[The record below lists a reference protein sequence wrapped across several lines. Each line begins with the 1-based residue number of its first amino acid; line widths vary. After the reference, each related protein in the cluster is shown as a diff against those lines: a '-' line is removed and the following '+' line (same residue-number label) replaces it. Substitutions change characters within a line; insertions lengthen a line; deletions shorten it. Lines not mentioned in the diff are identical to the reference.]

1 MKSCLL
7 SLPKAERIRLARL
20 EAQRRGLVIPIANP
34 LERYQFKPADYIREK
49 LGWEPWEGDGEHPGQ
64 VEVIDAYTLAL
75 RQLHER
81 DDWEHSRIT
90 DGELRYWRPGQVIQN
105 RIRLEAGHTVGKTKL
120 LSGLVNHFYDCFVP
134 SIVYTFAP
142 SWEQIHDLL
151 WKEIKA
157 DREGKGLPGRILDLE
172 LKSGHNHFAKG
183 RATNNAGGTGTTR
196 LQGQHNPYQMF
207 VLDEA
212 EGIAR
217 FVYNA
222 VKSMTSGGIAIVLMA
237 ANPQSRG
244 SEFHKQKDLSTV
256 RSFRLSCIHHPN
268 VVAGREVV
276 PGAVRRQFVEE
287 MIEEHCEVV
296 PDHDDDQHTFELA
309 FDAQVG
315 ETVYPAG
322 TVFKPNPEFMFR
334 VLGIPP
340 KNIADRT
347 LIPTGRYEAA
357 CERLAPADDPQDAW
371 LGVDVSRF
379 GKDFG
384 TLYARHRGRVWRERQ
399 FWEQDTEEYYQA
411 LRALALELHA
421 AGARRL
427 RIRIDGGGGFGGGVV
442 DRLIR
447 DMELARLF
455 PLFHVVEANFNQAAY
470 DTRAYYDLVT
480 ELYAAAAQVLKVVR
494 VVTPPTALEGDLCE
508 REFRWVIKEG
518 RSVRKLE
525 SKDEVRKPERL
536 GRSPD
541 DGDGF
546 VLCVAPDHL
555 FAAPCVTLVS
565 EDTAGRHG
573 GGRGI
578 NRYRDAG

>member
-1 MKSCLL
+1 MPRLL
-7 SLPKAERIRLARL
+7 QALQEAERYRLLRI
-20 EAQRRGLVIPIANP
+20 EAERRGLAVASSNP
-34 LERYQFKPADYIREK
+34 LARFQFAPAAYIRER

-81 DDWEHSRIT
+81 DAWEHGLIT
-90 DGELRYWRPGQVIQN
+90 DGSLRYWRPGQVIQN

-120 LSGLVNHFYDCFVP
+120 LSGLVNHFYDCFTP
-134 SIVYTFAP
+134 SIIYTFAP

-151 WKEIKA
+151 WKEIKT
-157 DREGKGLPGRILDLE
+157 DRRDKGLPGRILDLE
-172 LKSGHNHFAKG
+172 LKQADNHFAKG
-183 RATNNAGGTGTTR
+183 RATDNSGGTGTTR
-196 LQGQHNPYQMF
+196 IQGQHGRYLCF

-212 EGIAR
+212 EGVAN

-222 VKSMTSGGIAIVLMA
+222 VRSMTSGGIAIVLMA
-237 ANPQSRG
+237 ANPQSR
-244 SEFHKQKDLSTV
+244 SSTFHKQKDLSTV

-296 PDHDDDQHTFELA
+296 PDHDPDEHTFELA

-322 TVFKPNPEFMFR
+322 TVFKPDAEFMFR
-334 VLGIPP
+334 VLGIAP
-340 KNIADRT
+340 KNIADKT
-347 LIPTGRYEAA
+347 LIPTGRFEAA
-357 CERLAPADDPQDAW
+357 CDRLAPYEDPEDAW
-371 LGVDVSRF
+371 LGVDVARF
-379 GKDFG
+379 GKDRG
-384 TLYARHRGRVWRERQ
+384 TLYARHRGRAWREKQ
-399 FWEQDTEEYYQA
+399 FAEQDTEEYYQA
-411 LRALALELHA
+411 IRALALELHA

-447 DMELARLF
+447 DTELARKF
-455 PLFHVVEANFNQAAY
+455 PLYHVVEVNFNGVPYEQA
-470 DTRAYYDLVT
+470 AYYDLIT
-480 ELYAAAAQVLKVVR
+480 ELHAAAAQVLKLIR
-494 VVTPPTALEGDLCE
+494 VVAPPTTLEGDLCE
-508 REFRWVIKEG
+508 REFRWVIKAG

-555 FAAPCVTLVS
+555 FASVPTFHEVT
-565 EDTAGRHG
+565 EDTAGG
-573 GGRGI
+573 TGRGI